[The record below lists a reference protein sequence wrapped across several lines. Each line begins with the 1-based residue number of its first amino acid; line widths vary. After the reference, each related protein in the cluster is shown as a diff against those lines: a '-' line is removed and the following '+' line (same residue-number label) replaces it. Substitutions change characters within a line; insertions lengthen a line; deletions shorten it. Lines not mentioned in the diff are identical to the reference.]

1 MQPLAAP
8 QTTNLTDAGEA
19 SNVVSAHSN
28 KTSDVGFNDLMSAAR
43 ASVEKRR
50 VEQEELAAQRASK
63 QAKNQTEAK
72 KESENAVD
80 ALTAAAKF
88 ASHNVKLK
96 RDAADAESRSA
107 PDKKA
112 ATERSGDVQPD
123 AQPGAETRSTAKSSR
138 DDTSHNGTLSEPSS
152 VDLQPK
158 AASTINVQGDTEQN
172 KSTVLTDQEPTPTTV
187 EFSLPHEIKPVP
199 AINPSELEPVADLPA
214 EFMAHPQKLFSH
226 LQNELAL
233 KADQENKDGSN
244 GDVTAAPHARELAAL
259 TDSAQ
264 ATLSTVLKAE
274 VEPNKDVSLS
284 QNQSPIIAG
293 LENTVTENDGSEEA
307 AVTVEP
313 HSSVTD
319 PQQAE
324 INNVAGLTA
333 TPTTL
338 NAAAAPVEQD
348 PLLTPGRRQNLEQ
361 PIYQNRASVSTQV
374 PNQGGGNVTSTAPEL
389 RIDQEQPL
397 AGQSTSKETDHASVY
412 KFEINSKSGSEQ
424 ASDAPTNS
432 FDDTSAN
439 NGDTAQQ
446 QQQMTDKRSTLV
458 QQLKAATEEV
468 SATQKLSQEKN
479 AVSIQELA
487 KIGVSEATVSIS
499 PSNLVGTEPQE
510 QTISPTPLATAT
522 VQPPVSTGEAG
533 ASNSASNLER
543 RTIAADIR
551 LRALERMV
559 VAAARAGTE
568 SITLQLYPPALG
580 QVMIRLVMDG
590 QKLRIMTRA
599 ANAEAV
605 DALKDMEGDLRHALA
620 GNGLDLAAFD
630 VTDEKQD
637 GDQDRRQKPADSTA
651 RSSGPNSESFTIDLN
666 A

>member
-1 MQPLAAP
+1 M
-8 QTTNLTDAGEA
+8 
-19 SNVVSAHSN
+19 
-28 KTSDVGFNDLMSAAR
+28 SDVGFNDLMSAAR
-43 ASVEKRR
+43 ASAEKRR

-72 KESENAVD
+72 EAENAVD

-88 ASHNVKLK
+88 ASRNVKLK
-96 RDAADAESRSA
+96 RDAADAESRST
-107 PDKKA
+107 PGKKA
-112 ATERSGDVQPD
+112 ATESSGDVQPD
-123 AQPGAETRSTAKSSR
+123 AQPDAETRSTAKSSR

-158 AASTINVQGDTEQN
+158 AASTINGAQGVTEQN
-172 KSTVLTDQEPTPTTV
+172 NSTVLTDQEPTPTTV

-199 AINPSELEPVADLPA
+199 AINPSELEPVADLPG
-214 EFMAHPQKLFSH
+214 EFMAQPQKLFSQ
-226 LQNELAL
+226 LQNGLAL
-233 KADQENKDGSN
+233 KADEENKDGSN
-244 GDVTAAPHARELAAL
+244 GDVTATPHARELAAL

-264 ATLSTVLKAE
+264 ATLSTVLKTE
-274 VEPNKDVSLS
+274 VEPNTDESLS
-284 QNQSPIIAG
+284 QNPSPTMAG
-293 LENTVTENDGSEEA
+293 LENSVTENDGREEG
-307 AVTVEP
+307 AVNIEP
-313 HSSVTD
+313 HSSVSD
-319 PQQAE
+319 SQQAE
-324 INNVAGLTA
+324 INNVASLTA

-348 PLLTPGRRQNLEQ
+348 PLLTQGRRQNLEQ

-389 RIDQEQPL
+389 PIDQEQPL
-397 AGQSTSKETDHASVY
+397 AGQSTSKGTDAASGY

-439 NGDTAQQ
+439 NGDKAQQ
-446 QQQMTDKRSTLV
+446 QQQMTDKRSTVL

-468 SATQKLSQEKN
+468 SATHKLSQDKI
-479 AVSIQELA
+479 AVNLQELA

-620 GNGLDLAAFD
+620 GNGLDLATFD